1 MTEEDLVRLYQRG
14 VTPRG
19 ANRAACPPPEDL
31 LAVVEQNGS
40 EAARLRTVNHAA
52 GCTECG
58 EELELL
64 RVTRVVRER
73 SRVPNVAFAIA
84 ASLLFVVGL
93 GYYGFARRS
102 VSDGDGTGLTRD
114 GAGDVRLV
122 APADTVAGRFT
133 ALVWRPVSDA
143 ASYVV
148 ELRNEDG
155 AVLTRGTTADT
166 TFSVPDSA
174 RIAPNADTYWSV
186 TARLADGTERRS
198 ATRRV
203 HVTPP

>member
-14 VTPRG
+14 ITPRG
-19 ANRAACPPPEDL
+19 ANRAACVAPEDL
-31 LAVVEQNGS
+31 LAVVERHGS

-52 GCTECG
+52 GCDECG

-84 ASLLFVVGL
+84 ASLLLVAGL
-93 GYYGFARRS
+93 RYYGFARRS
-102 VSDGDGTGLTRD
+102 VSDDGGTGLTRD

-122 APADTVAGRFT
+122 APADTVAGAFT
-133 ALVWRPVSDA
+133 TLVWRPVGDA

-155 AVLTRGTTADT
+155 TVLTRGTTADT
-166 TFSVPDSA
+166 TFAVPDSA
-174 RIAPNADTYWSV
+174 RIAPNTNIYWSV

-203 HVTPP
+203 HITPP